1 MGYESPE
8 LSVVIACS
16 RPDTMS
22 ACLEGLKNQVGCKR
36 FEVIVVGDIKCL
48 EGLGEGLDIKLIA
61 CEEKHACVR
70 RNIGIATSTGPLI
83 AFLDDDTIPGER
95 WVSTAVSQAGGI
107 PKVLT
112 GPEQPIVRGKVSELV
127 FAVSQNRFAEGTRAH
142 VCKVRKSVHWSDAP
156 FCNFVIHRSVFDE
169 VGMLATDI
177 PWDMDDFEFCHRARS
192 IVTFENVPEL
202 EIAHDRYPDSVKAF
216 LAYKWRLRVRT
227 GEKLISHPSL
237 YGRIP
242 SVLLC
247 ALLPWLLLSSFWIV
261 QIPAS
266 EWGAALLLVYVAILT
281 TQLGTA
287 YRFAGMPNVIPYLAV
302 IVALHVVTG
311 LGVQV
316 GLMRGVAVSKRPDN
330 LETG

>member
-1 MGYESPE
+1 MG
-8 LSVVIACS
+8 L
-16 RPDTMS
+16 
-22 ACLEGLKNQVGCKR
+22 
-36 FEVIVVGDIKCL
+36 
-48 EGLGEGLDIKLIA
+48 
-61 CEEKHACVR
+61 
-70 RNIGIATSTGPLI
+70 
-83 AFLDDDTIPGER
+83 
-95 WVSTAVSQAGGI
+95 
-107 PKVLT
+107 
-112 GPEQPIVRGKVSELV
+112 
-127 FAVSQNRFAEGTRAH
+127 
-142 VCKVRKSVHWSDAP
+142 
-156 FCNFVIHRSVFDE
+156 
-169 VGMLATDI
+169 LATDI

-261 QIPAS
+261 PIPAP

-287 YRFAGMPNVIPYLAV
+287 YLSLIH
-302 IVALHVVTG
+302 I
-311 LGVQV
+311 
-316 GLMRGVAVSKRPDN
+316 
-330 LETG
+330 